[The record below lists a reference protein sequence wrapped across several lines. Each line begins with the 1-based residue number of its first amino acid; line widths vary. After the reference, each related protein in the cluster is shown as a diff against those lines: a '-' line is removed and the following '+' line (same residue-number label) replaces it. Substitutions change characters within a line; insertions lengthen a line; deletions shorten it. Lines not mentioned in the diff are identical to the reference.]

1 METLSE
7 AEKSHIKE
15 VLLHTES
22 IEETARVLGIDPE
35 TLWRKRKKYQ
45 ID

>member
-1 METLSE
+1 V
-7 AEKSHIKE
+7 I
-15 VLLHTES
+15 LHTAS
-22 IEETARVLGIDPE
+22 LEEAAKILEIDPA